1 MIIFACTLGCVH
13 AYEVTLVVS
22 NSLQPYELS
31 PARLLCPWE
40 SPVKNTGVGS
50 HSLFQ
55 GVFLTQEMEPA
66 SITSPALAG
75 RFYTAEPPGKPCT
88 LGQILRNG
96 IVRSKGMR
104 TKIL

>member
-1 MIIFACTLGCVH
+1 M
-13 AYEVTLVVS
+13 
-22 NSLQPYELS
+22 
-31 PARLLCPWE
+31 
-40 SPVKNTGVGS
+40 
-50 HSLFQ
+50 
-55 GVFLTQEMEPA
+55 TQEMEPA
-66 SITSPALAG
+66 SLTSPALAG